1 MRDGKERQIIN
12 DGQRRI
18 EERKTSDDVVHSKN
32 NSAHRATH
40 LATHPLISEWIK
52 NSRRKKRVGIML
64 IIRPNNAPNLDNKP
78 RSMTLKESSS
88 RTKAVNTRRQRS

>member
-32 NSAHRATH
+32 
-40 LATHPLISEWIK
+40 K
-52 NSRRKKRVGIML
+52 
-64 IIRPNNAPNLDNKP
+64 
-78 RSMTLKESSS
+78 
-88 RTKAVNTRRQRS
+88 